1 MYGVSQYTGY
11 ISSFVHIALL
21 SMRFVDDGDSF
32 ESLVRVLKLHILIA
46 GTVLHILSL
55 VYQTDYIKVEHII
68 NRET

>member
-1 MYGVSQYTGY
+1 MELVNTLV
-11 ISSFVHIALL
+11 IFLALSIL
-21 SMRFVDDGDSF
+21 LYYPCVFVDDGDSF

-55 VYQTDYIKVEHII
+55 VNQTDYIKVEHII